1 MDDQSHAALQ
11 QLVHHCQSASPPHQR
26 RLDRDWHRPARPA
39 GQREVFPARRVSVR
53 WLEGAPISDPARFRW
68 SLNTRRAGGRRSG
81 GSASKCARRERS
93 LTLPPPM
100 VGQTCRFAPI
110 SPPASAAMLAEPWG
124 YARQNIAPLVLVKVW
139 AARQRRPTLVVSSC
153 ARPALRSAIPLCFHR
168 RFAYISR
175 LIRTRNSRL

>member
-1 MDDQSHAALQ
+1 MVGELCANGGRCSKSLACKAAMKEWKPYKPEAMKSTPQ
-11 QLVHHCQSASPPHQR
+11 CCYGGRVPPAHGVATDSSN
-26 RLDRDWHRPARPA
+26 LP
-39 GQREVFPARRVSVR
+39 
-53 WLEGAPISDPARFRW
+53 
-68 SLNTRRAGGRRSG
+68 TRRRRSG

-153 ARPALRSAIPLCFHR
+153 ARPALPGSVNPALLSPPFCIYFP
-168 RFAYISR
+168 ID
-175 LIRTRNSRL
+175 